1 MAQFLSL
8 SINPGGGMEAF
19 PELVRQFT
27 IPLARK
33 ERWCSFCEIGSRK
46 GDSADVI
53 LGLPGVSSL
62 TIIDPGLDSD
72 LARRYSSDPRVTVH
86 KAISLR
92 ALPVV
97 RGPFDCILIDGDH
110 NWYTVYNELRLI
122 RERELLRIG
131 GMIFFHDVSWPYG
144 RRDMYY
150 QPELIPEAYR
160 HAFERKAVVKGR
172 NELADTGHSED
183 RLCNAIQEGGERNG
197 VLTAIEDFLKE
208 HDGDYYFWRV
218 RRLHGMGIMWY
229 HHRAIS
235 DRLSFAILI
244 GKALRYDSY
253 AIFNRVTKYLRF
265 SKVGAC

>member
-1 MAQFLSL
+1 
-8 SINPGGGMEAF
+8 MEAF

-33 ERWCSFCEIGSRK
+33 ERWRSFCEIGSRK

-86 KAISLR
+86 KAISLE

-97 RGPFDCILIDGDH
+97 KGPFDCILIDGDH

-122 RERELLRIG
+122 RERELLRTG
-131 GMIFFHDVSWPYG
+131 GMIFLHDVSWPYG

-150 QPELIPEAYR
+150 QPELIPAAYR
-160 HAFERKAVVKGR
+160 HAYERKAVVAGK
-172 NELADTGHSED
+172 NELADRGDSD
-183 RLCNAIQEGGERNG
+183 ASLCSATHEGGRRNG
-197 VLTAIEDFLKE
+197 VLTAIEDFTKE
-208 HDGDYYFWRV
+208 YNGEYYFWRV
-218 RRLHGMGIMWY
+218 RRLHGMGMMR
-229 HHRAIS
+229 HRAMS
-235 DRLSFAILI
+235 DGFSFMSLV
-244 GKALRYDSY
+244 GKALRYDSQ
-253 AIFNRVTKYLRF
+253 AIFNRVAKYLRPEE
-265 SKVGAC
+265 SVAADNKGSQRMDRKRD